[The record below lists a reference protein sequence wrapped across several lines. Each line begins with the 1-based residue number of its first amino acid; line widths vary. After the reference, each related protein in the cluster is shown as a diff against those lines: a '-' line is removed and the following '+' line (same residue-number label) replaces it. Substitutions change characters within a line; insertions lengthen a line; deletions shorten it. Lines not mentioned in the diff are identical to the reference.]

1 MSSKKKTKKK
11 KKKNKHTENIEKYQQ
26 VEVANN
32 DTEELNG
39 TNDLNSG
46 VILS

>member
-11 KKKNKHTENIEKYQQ
+11 KKKNKHTENIEK
-26 VEVANN
+26 VANN
-32 DTEELNG
+32 DTEELNA